1 MQQQKIN
8 FKNSFINK
16 LKLFSL
22 SILLLMMSACG
33 IYSFTGASI
42 SPETKTVAVY
52 LFQNNSNLVVPTL
65 SQTITESLKDRI
77 VTQTNLQLTRNAAD
91 IEFEGKIID
100 YSVRP
105 MTVQGNNVTSQNRLS
120 ISVKVKYT
128 NKKEEAKSFEYTFT
142 RYADFPGTKN
152 LPDVESE
159 LIKIISTQL
168 IDDIFNKA
176 FVNW

>member
-1 MQQQKIN
+1 MQQQKTKFN
-8 FKNSFINK
+8 NSFIRK
-16 LKLFSL
+16 FTLLSM

-42 SPETKTVAVY
+42 SPETKTVVVY
-52 LFQNNSNLVVPTL
+52 LFQNNANLVVPTL

-77 VTQTNLQLTRNAAD
+77 VTQTNLQLTRSTAD

-105 MTVQGNNVTSQNRLS
+105 MSLQGNNVTSQNRLS
-120 ISVKVKYT
+120 IAVKVKYT
-128 NKKEEAKSFEYTFT
+128 NKKEDAKSFEYTFT

-159 LIKIISTQL
+159 LIKIITTQL

>member
-1 MQQQKIN
+1 MTSIFNIAKKASSV
-8 FKNSFINK
+8 FFI
-16 LKLFSL
+16 
-22 SILLLMMSACG
+22 ILLLTLSACG

-42 SPETKTVAVY
+42 SPETKTVSVT
-52 LFQNNSNLVVPTL
+52 LFQNNANLVVPTL

-77 VTQTNLQLTRNAAD
+77 VTQTNLQITRSAAD
-91 IEFEGKIID
+91 IEFEGRITD

-105 MTVQGNNVTSQNRLS
+105 MSLQGNNQTSQNRLS
-120 ISVKVKYT
+120 ISVKVKYS

-152 LPDVESE
+152 LSEVENE
-159 LIKIISTQL
+159 LIKTISTQL

>member
-1 MQQQKIN
+1 MQQQKTN
-8 FKNSFINK
+8 FKNSLIFK
-16 LKLFSL
+16 LKLFSM
-22 SILLLMMSACG
+22 SILLLAMSACG

-42 SPETKTVAVY
+42 LPETKTVAVF
-52 LFQNNSNLVVPTL
+52 LFQNNANLVVPTL
-65 SQTITESLKDRI
+65 TQTITESLKDRI
-77 VTQTNLQLTRNAAD
+77 VTQTNLQLTRSAAD
-91 IEFEGKIID
+91 IEFDGKIID

-105 MTVQGNNVTSQNRLS
+105 MSLQGNNVTSQNRLS

-128 NKKEEAKSFEYTFT
+128 NKKEDAKSFEYTFT

-152 LPDVESE
+152 LPDVENE

>member
-1 MQQQKIN
+1 MQQQKTN
-8 FKNSFINK
+8 FKNSLIFNF
-16 LKLFSL
+16 KLFSIF
-22 SILLLMMSACG
+22 ILLLMMSACG

-42 SPETKTVAVY
+42 SPDTKTVAVF
-52 LFQNNSNLVVPTL
+52 LFQNNANLVVPTL

-77 VTQTNLQLTRNAAD
+77 VTQTNLQLTRSASD

-105 MTVQGNNVTSQNRLS
+105 MSLQGNNVTSQNRLT

-128 NKKEEAKSFEYTFT
+128 NKKEDAKSFEYTFT

-152 LPDVESE
+152 LPDVENE

>member
-1 MQQQKIN
+1 MQQQKTKFN
-8 FKNSFINK
+8 NSFIRK
-16 LKLFSL
+16 FTLLSM

-42 SPETKTVAVY
+42 SSETKTVAVY
-52 LFQNNSNLVVPTL
+52 LFQNNANLVVPTL

-77 VTQTNLQLTRNAAD
+77 VTQTNLQLTRSTAD

-105 MTVQGNNVTSQNRLS
+105 MSLQGNNVTSQNRLS
-120 ISVKVKYT
+120 VAVKVKYT
-128 NKKEEAKSFEYTFT
+128 NKKEDAKSFEYTFT

-159 LIKIISTQL
+159 LIKIITTQL

>member
-1 MQQQKIN
+1 MTSIFNIAKKASGV
-8 FKNSFINK
+8 FFI
-16 LKLFSL
+16 
-22 SILLLMMSACG
+22 ILLLTLSACG

-42 SPETKTVAVY
+42 SPDTKTVSVT
-52 LFQNNSNLVVPTL
+52 LFQNNANLVVPTL

-77 VTQTNLQLTRNAAD
+77 VTQTNLQITRSAAD
-91 IEFEGKIID
+91 IEFEGRIID
-100 YSVRP
+100 YSVKP
-105 MTVQGNNVTSQNRLS
+105 MSLQGNNQTSQNRLS
-120 ISVKVKYT
+120 ISVKVKYV

-152 LPDVESE
+152 LTEVENE
-159 LIKIISTQL
+159 LIKTISTQL

>member
-1 MQQQKIN
+1 MTSIFNIAKKASST
-8 FKNSFINK
+8 FFI
-16 LKLFSL
+16 
-22 SILLLMMSACG
+22 ILLLTLLSACG

-42 SPETKTVAVY
+42 SPDTKTVSVT
-52 LFQNNSNLVVPTL
+52 LFQNNANLVVPTL

-77 VTQTNLQLTRNAAD
+77 VTQTNLQITRSTAD
-91 IEFEGKIID
+91 IEFEGRIID
-100 YSVRP
+100 YSVKP
-105 MTVQGNNVTSQNRLS
+105 MSLQGNNQTSQNRLS
-120 ISVKVKYT
+120 ISVKVKYI

-152 LPDVESE
+152 LAEVENE
-159 LIKIISTQL
+159 LIKTISTQL

>member
-1 MQQQKIN
+1 MQQQKTKFN
-8 FKNSFINK
+8 NSFIRK
-16 LKLFSL
+16 FTLLSM
-22 SILLLMMSACG
+22 SILLLMMSAFG
-33 IYSFTGASI
+33 IYSFTGASM

-52 LFQNNSNLVVPTL
+52 LFQNNANLVVPTL

-77 VTQTNLQLTRNAAD
+77 VTQTNLQLTRSTAD

-105 MTVQGNNVTSQNRLS
+105 MSLQGNNVTSQNRLS
-120 ISVKVKYT
+120 IAVKVKYT
-128 NKKEEAKSFEYTFT
+128 NKKEDAKSFEYTFT

-152 LPDVESE
+152 LPDVENE
-159 LIKIISTQL
+159 LIKIINTQL

-176 FVNW
+176 FVNL

>member
-1 MQQQKIN
+1 MQQQKTKFN
-8 FKNSFINK
+8 NSFIRK
-16 LKLFSL
+16 FTLLSM

-52 LFQNNSNLVVPTL
+52 LFQNNANLVVPTL

-77 VTQTNLQLTRNAAD
+77 VTQTNLQLTRSTAD

-105 MTVQGNNVTSQNRLS
+105 MSLQGNNVTSQNRLS
-120 ISVKVKYT
+120 VAVKVKYT
-128 NKKEEAKSFEYTFT
+128 NKKEDAKSFEYTFT

-159 LIKIISTQL
+159 LIKIITTQL

>member
-1 MQQQKIN
+1 MQQQKTKFN
-8 FKNSFINK
+8 NSFIRK
-16 LKLFSL
+16 FTLLSM

-52 LFQNNSNLVVPTL
+52 LFQNNANLVVPTL

-77 VTQTNLQLTRNAAD
+77 VTQTNLQLTRSTAN

-105 MTVQGNNVTSQNRLS
+105 MSLQGNNVTSQNRLS
-120 ISVKVKYT
+120 IAVKVKYT
-128 NKKEEAKSFEYTFT
+128 NKKEDAKSFEYTFT

-159 LIKIISTQL
+159 LIKIITTQL

>member
-1 MQQQKIN
+1 MTSIFNIAKRASSV
-8 FKNSFINK
+8 FFI
-16 LKLFSL
+16 
-22 SILLLMMSACG
+22 ILLLTLSACG

-42 SPETKTVAVY
+42 SPETKTVSVT
-52 LFQNNSNLVVPTL
+52 LFQNNANLVVPTL

-77 VTQTNLQLTRNAAD
+77 VTQTNLQITRSAAD
-91 IEFEGKIID
+91 IEFEGRIVD

-105 MTVQGNNVTSQNRLS
+105 MSLQGNNQTSQNRLS
-120 ISVKVKYT
+120 ISVKVKFS

-152 LPDVESE
+152 LSEVENE
-159 LIKIISTQL
+159 LIKTISTQL

>member
-1 MQQQKIN
+1 MQQQKTN
-8 FKNSFINK
+8 FKNSLIFK
-16 LKLFSL
+16 LKLFSM
-22 SILLLMMSACG
+22 SILLLAMSACG

-42 SPETKTVAVY
+42 SPETKTVAVF
-52 LFQNNSNLVVPTL
+52 LFQNNANLVVPTL
-65 SQTITESLKDRI
+65 TQTITESLKDRI
-77 VTQTNLQLTRNAAD
+77 VTQTNLQLTRSAAD
-91 IEFEGKIID
+91 IEFDGKIID

-105 MTVQGNNVTSQNRLS
+105 MSLQGNNVTSQNRLS

-128 NKKEEAKSFEYTFT
+128 NKKEDAKSFEYTFT
-142 RYADFPGTKN
+142 RYAHFPGTKN
-152 LPDVESE
+152 LPDVENE

>member
-22 SILLLMMSACG
+22 SILLLTMSACG

-77 VTQTNLQLTRNAAD
+77 VTQTNLQLTRSTAD
-91 IEFEGKIID
+91 I
-100 YSVRP
+100 
-105 MTVQGNNVTSQNRLS
+105 
-120 ISVKVKYT
+120 
-128 NKKEEAKSFEYTFT
+128 
-142 RYADFPGTKN
+142 
-152 LPDVESE
+152 
-159 LIKIISTQL
+159 
-168 IDDIFNKA
+168 
-176 FVNW
+176 